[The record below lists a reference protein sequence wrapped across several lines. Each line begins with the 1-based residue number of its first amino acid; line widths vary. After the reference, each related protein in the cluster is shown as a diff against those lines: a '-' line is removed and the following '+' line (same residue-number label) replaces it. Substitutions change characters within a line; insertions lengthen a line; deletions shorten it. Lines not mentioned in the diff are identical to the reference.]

1 MRNRT
6 CLTIA
11 AVLAASLSATTTRA
25 TDLAD
30 LLRTVTDQLLQN
42 NGHEAHFTLD
52 PQDNPQ
58 NLALVE
64 GINAAIAGQFSTVPV
79 GSSAGGFTATFDP
92 ATGVGSRNSSTFG
105 PQFAERALTVGK
117 HKWNVGFQ
125 YLHASYDNL
134 NGTDIGNGALTA
146 QYLHEIEPGSQGR
159 TDPNFFWEGDVM
171 SNQLHLDLTLDT
183 ALVVGTF
190 GVTDRFD
197 IGLVLPFVKSSMDV
211 RSDQTLQHLATGN
224 TIPGLHLFQN
234 GTNQQTVQGS
244 DSKSGIGDVLLRGKY
259 NFLDPKQGSG
269 LALGLDVRF
278 PTGDEKNFLGTG
290 VTEGKLYLIGSWTLG
305 KLSPHFNVGYT
316 KASGTSSVVGDFPD
330 EINYVG
336 GFEAECHPRVT
347 FVLDVIGRDLRDTFI
362 PQQTNQA
369 FLAFDPSLNGGAGG
383 ISSTTLP
390 QVVAKRG
397 NQNLLDG
404 AVGVKINP
412 GGKWL
417 INVGALVPLSNN
429 GLTSSV
435 SGVVGFDYSF

>member
-6 CLTIA
+6 SFSV
-11 AVLAASLSATTTRA
+11 AVFLAASLAATQTHA

-52 PQDNPQ
+52 PQDNPE

-64 GINAAIAGQFSTVPV
+64 GINAAIAGQFSTVPL

-92 ATGVGSRNSSTFG
+92 ATGVGSRNSNTFG

-117 HKWNVGFQ
+117 NKWNVGFQ

-134 NGTDIGNGALTA
+134 NGTDIGNGSLTA
-146 QYLHEIEPGSQGR
+146 QYLHERESFCTGR
-159 TDPNFFWEGDVM
+159 TDPNCYYEGDVM
-171 SNQLHLDLTLDT
+171 SNQFHLDLTLDT
-183 ALVVGTF
+183 ALFVGTY

-197 IGLVLPFVKSSMDV
+197 VGLVLPVEKASLDV
-211 RSDQTLQHLATGN
+211 RSDQTLQHLATR
-224 TIPGLHLFQN
+224 TADPTLHLFAN
-234 GTNQQTVQGS
+234 LTNQQTVQGS
-244 DSKSGIGDVLLRGKY
+244 ESASGIGDIVLRGKY
-259 NFLDPKQGSG
+259 NFLDPTKGGG
-269 LALGLDVRF
+269 LALGLDVRV

-290 VTEGKLYLIGSWTLG
+290 VTQGKLYLIGSWALG
-305 KLSPHFNVGYT
+305 KIAPHFNVGYT
-316 KASGTSSVVGDFPD
+316 AASGTSSVVGSFPD
-330 EINYVG
+330 EINLVA

-347 FVLDVIGRDLRDTFI
+347 FVFDAIGRELRDTLI
-362 PQQTNQA
+362 PEQTNQA
-369 FLAFDPSLNGGAGG
+369 FVAFDPDLNGGAGALY
-383 ISSTTLP
+383 STTLP

-397 NQNLLDG
+397 NQTLLDG

-429 GLTSSV
+429 GLTSSI